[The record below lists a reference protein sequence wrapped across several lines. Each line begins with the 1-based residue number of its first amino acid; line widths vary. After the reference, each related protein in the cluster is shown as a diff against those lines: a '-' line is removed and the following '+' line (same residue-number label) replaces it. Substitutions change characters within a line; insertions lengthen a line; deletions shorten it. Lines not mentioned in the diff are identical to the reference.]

1 MSIDSERR
9 EELSTEE
16 AAVLTRVE
24 AFNGAWERRDME
36 FIEEYYTHDPD
47 MLLFFERRQ
56 LQGWERVKALY
67 ENMFSHASR
76 GEVESTHSNA
86 RVGASGDMAYV
97 ASNFR
102 LEVKEPSGRSSVDE
116 GRSTVVFERREGD
129 WVVVH
134 RHTSF
139 QAPPGPQRHIAL
151 HTEPGPLWSPTVEG
165 AWGNEAG
172 DILIATGT
180 HMMATGPEG
189 VPKAAMYVVMDEKIF
204 LTPVKEGGP
213 KTTLE
218 IVERGPERL
227 VLRPEGETTQ
237 WVWSRL
243 E

>member
-1 MSIDSERR
+1 VNIDSERR
-9 EELSTEE
+9 EELSTDE
-16 AAVLTRVE
+16 AAVLGKVE
-24 AFNGAWERRDME
+24 AFNRVWERRDME
-36 FIEEYYTHDPD
+36 FIEEYYAHDPG

-56 LQGWERVKALY
+56 LQGWERVKTLY
-67 ENMFSHASR
+67 KNMFSHASR

-86 RVGASGDMAYV
+86 RVGASGDVAYV

-102 LEVKEPSGRSSVDE
+102 LEVREPSGRSSVDE
-116 GRSTVVFERREGD
+116 GRSTVVFERREGN

-139 QAPPGPQRHIAL
+139 QAPPGPQRHITL

-189 VPKAAMYVVMDEKIF
+189 FPKAATYVVKDEKIV
-204 LTPVKEGGP
+204 LTPVKAGRPE
-213 KTTLE
+213 TTLE
-218 IVERGPERL
+218 IRERGPERL
-227 VLRPEGETTQ
+227 VLRLEGETIQ
-237 WVWSRL
+237 WVWSSL

>member
-9 EELSTEE
+9 EKPSSEE
-16 AAVLTRVE
+16 AAVLAKVE

-36 FIEEYYTHDPD
+36 FIEEYYAHDPG

-56 LQGWERVKALY
+56 LQGWERVKVLY
-67 ENMFSHASR
+67 ENMFFHASR
-76 GEVESTHSNA
+76 GEVESTHSNV
-86 RVGASGDMAYV
+86 RVGAAGDMAYV

-102 LEVKEPSGRSSVDE
+102 LEVKEPSGGCSVDE
-116 GRSTVVFERREGD
+116 GRSTVVFERRSGD
-129 WVVVH
+129 WVVAH

-189 VPKAAMYVVMDEKIF
+189 FPKAATYVVKDEKIV
-204 LTPVKEGGP
+204 LTPVKVDGP
-213 KTTLE
+213 ETTLE
-218 IVERGPERL
+218 IRERAPERL

-237 WVWSRL
+237 WIWSRL

>member
-1 MSIDSERR
+1 MNIDSERR
-9 EELSTEE
+9 DKLSADE
-16 AAVLTRVE
+16 ASVLARVE

-36 FIEEYYTHDPD
+36 FIEEYYAHDPG

-56 LQGWERVKALY
+56 LRGWERVKTLY

-76 GEVESTHSNA
+76 GEVESTHSNV
-86 RVGASGDMAYV
+86 RVGAVGGMTYV

-102 LEVKEPSGRSSVDE
+102 LEVKEPSGGRSVDE
-116 GRSTVVFERREGD
+116 GRSTVVFERRDGN

-139 QAPPGPQRHIAL
+139 QASPGPQRQIPL
-151 HTEPGPLWSPTVEG
+151 HTEPGPLWSPRIEG
-165 AWGNEAG
+165 AWENEAG

-180 HMMATGPEG
+180 HMMATGTEG
-189 VPKAAMYVVMDEKIF
+189 IPKAARYVVKDEKIV
-204 LTPVKEGGP
+204 LTPVKTGGP
-213 KTTLE
+213 ETTLE
-218 IVERGPERL
+218 IRELGPERL
-227 VLRPEGETTQ
+227 VLRAEGETIQ

>member
-1 MSIDSERR
+1 MSTDSERR

-16 AAVLTRVE
+16 ATIRARVE
-24 AFNGAWERRDME
+24 AFNGAWERRDMD
-36 FIEEYYTHDPD
+36 FIEKYYAHDPG

-56 LQGWERVKALY
+56 LQGWERVKTLY
-67 ENMFSHASR
+67 GNMFSHASR
-76 GEVESTHSNA
+76 GEIASTHSNV
-86 RVGASGDMAYV
+86 RVKVVEDMAYV

-102 LEVKEPSGRSSVDE
+102 LEVTEPSGRSTVDE
-116 GRSTVVFERREGD
+116 GRSTVVFEKRDGD

-139 QAPPGPQRHIAL
+139 QAPPGPQHHSPL

-189 VPKAAMYVVMDEKIF
+189 FPKAATYVVKDVKIV
-204 LTPVKEGGP
+204 LTPVKVDGP

-218 IVERGPERL
+218 IKERGPERL